1 MPRGP
6 EGPRGF
12 LLRGCLASLKIESN
26 AKDNEMKRL
35 RCVSA
40 FSIFSVVFVAFASSQ
55 VTQVL
60 KAAVPPTADRPWRA
74 LHVISYTNDSA
85 LDRLAEQLPQL
96 AKLGVNCLIL
106 EVNYGFE
113 FQSHPELRQGDR
125 QITKVGAQRFR
136 EKCSDIG
143 IELVPQFQCLG
154 HQSWSKNT
162 GPLLTKYPE
171 LDLTPGA
178 FPDNKG
184 LYCREWDPMNPKTN
198 EIVFA
203 LIDELI
209 DAFQAKAFH
218 VGMDEVFLIHSDNA
232 SSTRKLDPADVFAKV
247 VNDLHGHVVGKRGL
261 TMLMWADRLIDGDQF
276 KMGEW
281 EASKVGT
288 APAIDK
294 IPKDI
299 ILCPWHYEMR
309 EKYESVPMFM
319 SKGFRVLP
327 ASWKNTDATLALI
340 RDARSH
346 QIDDRLVGHIFTTWS
361 QRRGNWA
368 EFEPLVKG
376 LALLQE
382 PGPK

>member
-1 MPRGP
+1 MIRSS
-6 EGPRGF
+6 RIRRA
-12 LLRGCLASLKIESN
+12 L
-26 AKDNEMKRL
+26 
-35 RCVSA
+35 
-40 FSIFSVVFVAFASSQ
+40 FVAIAVERFLISAGA
-55 VTQVL
+55 L
-60 KAAVPPTADRPWRA
+60 AAVPPTADHPWRA

-96 AKLGVNCLIL
+96 AKLGINCLIL
-106 EVNYGFE
+106 EINYGFE
-113 FQSHPELRQGDR
+113 FQSHPELRQSDR
-125 QITKVGAQRFR
+125 QVTKAGAQSFQK
-136 EKCSDIG
+136 KCNDNG

-154 HQSWSKNT
+154 HQSWSTNT

-178 FPDNKG
+178 FPENKG
-184 LYCREWDPMNPKTN
+184 MYCREWDPMNPKTN
-198 EIVFA
+198 QIVFA

-218 VGMDEVFLIHSDNA
+218 VGMDEVFLIRSDRA
-232 SSTRKLDPADVFAKV
+232 PSTKKLDAADVFAKV
-247 VNDLHGHVVGKRGL
+247 VNDLHDHIVGKHHL
-261 TMLMWADRLIDGDQF
+261 TMLMWADRLIDGNQF

-288 APAIDK
+288 APAVDK

-299 ILCPWHYEMR
+299 ILCPWHYELR
-309 EKYESVPMFM
+309 DKYESLPMFM

-327 ASWKNTDATLALI
+327 ASWKNTEATLALI

-346 QIDDRLVGHIFTTWS
+346 QVEDRLVGHIFTTWS
-361 QRRGNWA
+361 QGRGNLS

-382 PGPK
+382 PKQK

>member
-1 MPRGP
+1 MIRRTRIRPALLLAVAV
-6 EGPRGF
+6 ESF
-12 LLRGCLASLKIESN
+12 LT
-26 AKDNEMKRL
+26 
-35 RCVSA
+35 SA
-40 FSIFSVVFVAFASSQ
+40 GVW
-55 VTQVL
+55 
-60 KAAVPPTADRPWRA
+60 AATPPTADHPWRA
-74 LHVISYTNDSA
+74 LHVINYANDSS
-85 LDRLAEQLPQL
+85 LDRLADQLPQL
-96 AKLGVNCLIL
+96 AKLGINCLIL

-113 FQSHPELRQGDR
+113 FQSHPELRQGER
-125 QITKVGAQRFR
+125 QITKTGAQRFR
-136 EKCSDIG
+136 AKCNDHG

-178 FPDNKG
+178 FPNNKG
-184 LYCREWDPMNPKTN
+184 MYCREWDPMNPKTN

-209 DAFQAKAFH
+209 DAFQAKALH
-218 VGMDEVFLIHSDNA
+218 VGMDEVFLLHSEHA
-232 SSTRKLDPADVFAKV
+232 PSTKNLNPADVFAKV
-247 VNDLHGHVVGKRGL
+247 INDLHAHIVGKRGL
-261 TMLMWADRLIDGDQF
+261 TMLMWADRLIDGNQF

-299 ILCPWHYEMR
+299 ILCPWHYELR
-309 EKYESVPMFM
+309 EKYESVPMLM

-327 ASWKNTDATLALI
+327 ASWKNTEATLALI
-340 RDARSH
+340 RDAKSH
-346 QIDDRLVGHIFTTWS
+346 QSEGRLVGHIFTTWS

-368 EFEPLVKG
+368 EFEPLVNG

-382 PGPK
+382 SKEK